1 MAQYQDVFQ
10 RKEVK
15 YVLTS
20 AQRAAMVD
28 ALSGR
33 MAVDSYGM
41 TNIVSRYFDTPER
54 LLIERSLDKPTYKEK
69 LRVRSYGIP
78 AEDDQVFVELK
89 KKYKGI
95 VYKRRVG
102 CSYAAARVYM
112 GGVPYEEACAAYPLP
127 DPLLA
132 EASLAPRSLQIA
144 RKIDAFRRRW
154 APLRASMVTVC
165 DRTAFAPASFGGEG
179 AGAGVPPTLR
189 ITFDENVG
197 YRDLFAEERGAAL
210 GAEARCASAA
220 GARYEPLLPD
230 GAAIMEVK
238 CAGSFP
244 LWLTRAL
251 DACSAYPSSFSKYGA
266 AYRASMRKAS

>member
-1 MAQYQDVFQ
+1 MAQYQDVFE

-15 YVLTS
+15 YVLDG
-20 AQRAAMVD
+20 AQHAAMVD
-28 ALSGR
+28 ALCGR
-33 MAVDSYGM
+33 MAVDTYGQ

-102 CSYAAARVYM
+102 CSYAAARAYM
-112 GGVPYEEACAAYPLP
+112 GGATYEEACAAYPLP
-127 DPLLA
+127 DPVLA
-132 EASLAPRSLQIA
+132 EASFAPRSLQIA
-144 RKIDAFRRRW
+144 REIDAFRRRW
-154 APLRASMVTVC
+154 SPLRASMITVC
-165 DRTAFAPASFGGEG
+165 DRTAFAPVSLGDEG
-179 AGAGVPPTLR
+179 AGSDVPPTLR

-197 YRDLFAEERGAAL
+197 YRDLFEEERIV
-210 GAEARCASAA
+210 SAA
-220 GARYEPLLPD
+220 DCLIAPADFARPKPLLPA

-238 CAGSFP
+238 CAGPFP

-251 DACSAYPSSFSKYGA
+251 DACAAYPSSFSKYGA